1 MGKHLDIL
9 HKLVL
14 DKGINRRERDMLIAL
29 KAFDF
34 EDTNVIS
41 VGLQTLLDYF
51 CIKNKECI
59 YSVLRT
65 LQFKNYIRI
74 KKKNGM
80 KNVYVIIKDYLL
92 VKDVEDNGYNNVSS
106 YEESRYVDVP
116 SSDEGRYKDVP
127 STGYADV
134 PGNGEGG
141 YTDVSSYEE
150 SRYIDVSSDVS
161 RHVDVSSCDGGRYKD
176 VPSTGYADV
185 SSYAQCSYIGVSGCE
200 ESSYTD
206 ETGGTS
212 GHADVSSCEEG
223 RYKDVPSTGY
233 ADVPGNAQSG
243 YTDVSSYEESSYTN
257 VSSDVSRHVDVP
269 SCDGDRYTD
278 VPSTGYADVPGN
290 GEGGYTGVPCCKES
304 RYTDETSERSGH
316 VDVASW
322 EEDRYKDVPSTR
334 YADVSSDDQGGYD
347 NVSTSHNNIYI
358 NNNNKIYI
366 NIINHWNSK
375 KIGKGVSLNIKVI
388 DSINKAMSKYSFD
401 EIKKA
406 IDNYAKVYNSDYF
419 YDFQWHLSY
428 FLTRDNAIGKFVDNG
443 EIWMRY
449 KKKYYTLRDE
459 YEEWGINTED
469 YINSI

>member
-9 HKLVL
+9 HKLIL
-14 DKGINRRERDMLIAL
+14 DKEINRRERDMLIAL

-34 EDTNVIS
+34 EDSNVIS

-51 CIKNKECI
+51 CIKNKESI

-74 KKKNGM
+74 EKKNGM

-92 VKDVEDNGYNNVSS
+92 VNDVEDSGYNNVSS

-116 SSDEGRYKDVP
+116 SSEEGRYKDVP
-127 STGYADV
+127 STRYADV
-134 PGNGEGG
+134 PGNAQGG

-150 SRYIDVSSDVS
+150 SIYIDVSSDVS
-161 RHVDVSSCDGGRYKD
+161 RHV
-176 VPSTGYADV
+176 
-185 SSYAQCSYIGVSGCE
+185 
-200 ESSYTD
+200 
-206 ETGGTS
+206 
-212 GHADVSSCEEG
+212 DVSSCEEG

-233 ADVPGNAQSG
+233 ADVPGN
-243 YTDVSSYEESSYTN
+243 EES
-257 VSSDVSRHVDVP
+257 
-269 SCDGDRYTD
+269 
-278 VPSTGYADVPGN
+278 
-290 GEGGYTGVPCCKES
+290 GYTGVPCCKES

-316 VDVASW
+316 VDVSSW

>member
-34 EDTNVIS
+34 EDSNVIS
-41 VGLQTLLDYF
+41 VGLQTLLAYF
-51 CIKNKECI
+51 CIKNKESI

-65 LQFKNYIRI
+65 LQSKNYIRI
-74 KKKNGM
+74 EKKNGM

-92 VKDVEDNGYNNVSS
+92 VNDVEDSGYNNVSN

-134 PGNGEGG
+134 PGNGE
-141 YTDVSSYEE
+141 
-150 SRYIDVSSDVS
+150 
-161 RHVDVSSCDGGRYKD
+161 C
-176 VPSTGYADV
+176 
-185 SSYAQCSYIGVSGCE
+185 
-200 ESSYTD
+200 
-206 ETGGTS
+206 
-212 GHADVSSCEEG
+212 
-223 RYKDVPSTGY
+223 
-233 ADVPGNAQSG
+233 
-243 YTDVSSYEESSYTN
+243 
-257 VSSDVSRHVDVP
+257 
-269 SCDGDRYTD
+269 
-278 VPSTGYADVPGN
+278 
-290 GEGGYTGVPCCKES
+290 GYTGVPCCKES

-316 VDVASW
+316 VDVSSC
-322 EEDRYKDVPSTR
+322 EEGRYKDVPSTR

-375 KIGKGVSLNIKVI
+375 KIGKSVSLNIKVI

-428 FLTRDNAIGKFVDNG
+428 FLTKDNAIGKFVDSG

>member
-1 MGKHLDIL
+1 MVKHLDIL

-34 EDTNVIS
+34 EDSNVIS
-41 VGLQTLLDYF
+41 VGLQTLLNYF
-51 CIKNKECI
+51 CIKNKESI
-59 YSVLRT
+59 YSVLRK
-65 LQFKNYIRI
+65 LQSKDYIRI
-74 KKKNGM
+74 EKKNGM

-92 VKDVEDNGYNNVSS
+92 GKDVEDNGYNNVSS
-106 YEESRYVDVP
+106 YEESRY
-116 SSDEGRYKDVP
+116 KDVP
-127 STGYADV
+127 STRYVDV

-141 YTDVSSYEE
+141 YT
-150 SRYIDVSSDVS
+150 
-161 RHVDVSSCDGGRYKD
+161 G
-176 VPSTGYADV
+176 VP
-185 SSYAQCSYIGVSGCE
+185 CCK

-206 ETGGTS
+206 ETGDIS
-212 GHADVSSCEEG
+212 GHADVSGYDEG
-223 RYKDVPSTGY
+223 RYK
-233 ADVPGNAQSG
+233 
-243 YTDVSSYEESSYTN
+243 
-257 VSSDVSRHVDVP
+257 
-269 SCDGDRYTD
+269 D

-316 VDVASW
+316 ADVSGC
-322 EEDRYKDVPSTR
+322 DGGRYKDVPSTR

-375 KIGKGVSLNIKVI
+375 KIGKSVSLNIKVI

-443 EIWMRY
+443 DIWLRY

-459 YEEWGINTED
+459 YEQWGINTED

>member
-51 CIKNKECI
+51 CIKNKESI

-65 LQFKNYIRI
+65 LQSKNYIRI
-74 KKKNGM
+74 EKKNGM
-80 KNVYVIIKDYLL
+80 RNVYVIIKDYLL
-92 VKDVEDNGYNNVSS
+92 GKDVED
-106 YEESRYVDVP
+106 SRY
-116 SSDEGRYKDVP
+116 
-127 STGYADV
+127 
-134 PGNGEGG
+134 NGETSGI
-141 YTDVSSYEE
+141 S
-150 SRYIDVSSDVS
+150 
-161 RHVDVSSCDGGRYKD
+161 
-176 VPSTGYADV
+176 GYADV
-185 SSYAQCSYIGVSGCE
+185 SACE
-200 ESSYTD
+200 K
-206 ETGGTS
+206 G
-212 GHADVSSCEEG
+212 
-223 RYKDVPSTGY
+223 
-233 ADVPGNAQSG
+233 
-243 YTDVSSYEESSYTN
+243 
-257 VSSDVSRHVDVP
+257 
-269 SCDGDRYTD
+269 
-278 VPSTGYADVPGN
+278 
-290 GEGGYTGVPCCKES
+290 
-304 RYTDETSERSGH
+304 
-316 VDVASW
+316 
-322 EEDRYKDVPSTR
+322 RYKDVPSTR
-334 YADVSSDDQGGYD
+334 YDDVSSDAQGSYTSVPSCEESRYTDVTGDISGHADVSGCDEGRYKDVSGTGYADVSSNGQGGYH

-358 NNNNKIYI
+358 NKNNNNIYI
-366 NIINHWNSK
+366 NIINHWNIK
-375 KIGKGVSLNIKVI
+375 KIGKSVSLNIKVI
-388 DSINKAMSKYSFD
+388 DSINKAMTKYNFD

>member
-185 SSYAQCSYIGVSGCE
+185 
-200 ESSYTD
+200 
-206 ETGGTS
+206 
-212 GHADVSSCEEG
+212 
-223 RYKDVPSTGY
+223 
-233 ADVPGNAQSG
+233 
-243 YTDVSSYEESSYTN
+243 
-257 VSSDVSRHVDVP
+257 
-269 SCDGDRYTD
+269 
-278 VPSTGYADVPGN
+278 PGN
-290 GEGGYTGVPCCKES
+290 GECGYTGVPCCKES
-304 RYTDETSERSGH
+304 RYTDETSARSGH
-316 VDVASW
+316 VDVSSC
-322 EEDRYKDVPSTR
+322 EEGRYKDVPSTR

-347 NVSTSHNNIYI
+347 NVSTPHNNIYINNNNNNNNNKIYI

-375 KIGKGVSLNIKVI
+375 KIGKSVSLNIKVI
-388 DSINKAMSKYSFD
+388 DSINKAMSKYGFD

-428 FLTRDNAIGKFVDNG
+428 FLTRDNAIGKFVDSG
-443 EIWMRY
+443 DIWLRY

>member
-34 EDTNVIS
+34 EDSNVIS
-41 VGLQTLLDYF
+41 VGLQTLLAYF
-51 CIKNKECI
+51 CIKNKESI

-74 KKKNGM
+74 EKKNGM

-92 VKDVEDNGYNNVSS
+92 VNDVEDSGYNNVSS

-116 SSDEGRYKDVP
+116 SSEEGRYKDVP
-127 STGYADV
+127 STRYADV
-134 PGNGEGG
+134 PGNAQGG

-150 SRYIDVSSDVS
+150 SIYIDVSSDVS
-161 RHVDVSSCDGGRYKD
+161 RHVDVS
-176 VPSTGYADV
+176 
-185 SSYAQCSYIGVSGCE
+185 
-200 ESSYTD
+200 
-206 ETGGTS
+206 
-212 GHADVSSCEEG
+212 
-223 RYKDVPSTGY
+223 
-233 ADVPGNAQSG
+233 
-243 YTDVSSYEESSYTN
+243 
-257 VSSDVSRHVDVP
+257 
-269 SCDGDRYTD
+269 
-278 VPSTGYADVPGN
+278 
-290 GEGGYTGVPCCKES
+290 
-304 RYTDETSERSGH
+304 
-316 VDVASW
+316 SW

-375 KIGKGVSLNIKVI
+375 KIGKSVSLNIKVI
-388 DSINKAMSKYSFD
+388 DSINKAMSKYGFD

-428 FLTRDNAIGKFVDNG
+428 FLTRDNAIGKFVDSG
-443 EIWMRY
+443 DIWLRY

>member
-51 CIKNKECI
+51 CIKNKESI

-65 LQFKNYIRI
+65 LQSKNYIRI
-74 KKKNGM
+74 EKKNGM
-80 KNVYVIIKDYLL
+80 RNVYVIIKDYLL
-92 VKDVEDNGYNNVSS
+92 GKDVED
-106 YEESRYVDVP
+106 SRY
-116 SSDEGRYKDVP
+116 
-127 STGYADV
+127 
-134 PGNGEGG
+134 NGETSGI
-141 YTDVSSYEE
+141 S
-150 SRYIDVSSDVS
+150 
-161 RHVDVSSCDGGRYKD
+161 
-176 VPSTGYADV
+176 GYADV
-185 SSYAQCSYIGVSGCE
+185 SACE
-200 ESSYTD
+200 K
-206 ETGGTS
+206 G
-212 GHADVSSCEEG
+212 
-223 RYKDVPSTGY
+223 
-233 ADVPGNAQSG
+233 
-243 YTDVSSYEESSYTN
+243 
-257 VSSDVSRHVDVP
+257 
-269 SCDGDRYTD
+269 
-278 VPSTGYADVPGN
+278 
-290 GEGGYTGVPCCKES
+290 
-304 RYTDETSERSGH
+304 
-316 VDVASW
+316 
-322 EEDRYKDVPSTR
+322 RYKDVPSTR
-334 YADVSSDDQGGYD
+334 YDDVSSDAQGSYTSVPSCEESRYTDVTGDISGHADVSGCDEGRYKDVSGTGYADVSSNGQGGYH

-358 NNNNKIYI
+358 NKNNNNIYI
-366 NIINHWNSK
+366 NIINHWNIK
-375 KIGKGVSLNIKVI
+375 KIGKSVSLNIKVI
-388 DSINKAMSKYSFD
+388 DSINKAMTKYNFD

-443 EIWMRY
+443 DIWLRY

>member
-34 EDTNVIS
+34 EDSNVIS
-41 VGLQTLLDYF
+41 VGLQTLLAYF
-51 CIKNKECI
+51 CIKNKESI

-65 LQFKNYIRI
+65 LQSKNYIRI
-74 KKKNGM
+74 EKKSGM

-92 VKDVEDNGYNNVSS
+92 GKDVEDNGYNNVSS

-116 SSDEGRYKDVP
+116 SCDEGRYKDVP
-127 STGYADV
+127 ST
-134 PGNGEGG
+134 
-141 YTDVSSYEE
+141 
-150 SRYIDVSSDVS
+150 R
-161 RHVDVSSCDGGRYKD
+161 
-176 VPSTGYADV
+176 
-185 SSYAQCSYIGVSGCE
+185 
-200 ESSYTD
+200 
-206 ETGGTS
+206 
-212 GHADVSSCEEG
+212 
-223 RYKDVPSTGY
+223 
-233 ADVPGNAQSG
+233 
-243 YTDVSSYEESSYTN
+243 
-257 VSSDVSRHVDVP
+257 
-269 SCDGDRYTD
+269 
-278 VPSTGYADVPGN
+278 YADVPGN

-316 VDVASW
+316 VDVYSC
-322 EEDRYKDVPSTR
+322 EEGRYKDVSSTR

-375 KIGKGVSLNIKVI
+375 KIGKDVSLNIKVI
-388 DSINKAMSKYSFD
+388 DSINKAMTKYSFD

-419 YDFQWHLSY
+419 YDFQWHLSH
-428 FLTRDNAIGKFVDNG
+428 FLTRDNAIGKFIDTG
-443 EIWMRY
+443 DIWLRY
-449 KKKYYTLRDE
+449 KKKYYTLKDE